1 MLFYSLIPLTN
12 QGWIKTVYS
21 VNIYVIFID
30 RRFIMYFGLYFIVTN
45 LESLEY
51 LDNNLKYFLEG
62 VSYATQHD
70 FVMLG

>member
-1 MLFYSLIPLTN
+1 
-12 QGWIKTVYS
+12 
-21 VNIYVIFID
+21 
-30 RRFIMYFGLYFIVTN
+30 MYFGLYFIMTN